1 MESVCFLLLVVPLC
15 EHPKPKLLSLG
26 NQCPSTRWGEGRGI
40 QVGLIQTTVGWPLA
54 RPDICAKSLAPLG
67 VILQGNQTA
76 RQAPSCSTV
85 ILASSRSICSS
96 GSKSLVGIQ
105 RPERELVIPSK
116 PHVQWNWA
124 KGTQV
129 QCTSPLPCGQREPD
143 TTQHQGGG
151 EGEGAQE
158 QTCPQGQSP
167 LHQVQVVGDD
177 KCLSLPW

>member
-1 MESVCFLLLVVPLC
+1 MPIHQV
-15 EHPKPKLLSLG
+15 G
-26 NQCPSTRWGEGRGI
+26 GGEGPGI

-54 RPDICAKSLAPLG
+54 RPDICANSLAPLG

-85 ILASSRSICSS
+85 ILVSSRSICSS
-96 GSKSLVGIQ
+96 GSKNLVGIQ

-129 QCTSPLPCGQREPD
+129 QCTSPLPCGHERA
-143 TTQHQGGG
+143 QHHPTPGGWGGG
-151 EGEGAQE
+151 RCPRNRLA
-158 QTCPQGQSP
+158 PQGQSP
-167 LHQVQVVGDD
+167 LCQVQVAGDD
-177 KCLSLPW
+177 KCLSLPR